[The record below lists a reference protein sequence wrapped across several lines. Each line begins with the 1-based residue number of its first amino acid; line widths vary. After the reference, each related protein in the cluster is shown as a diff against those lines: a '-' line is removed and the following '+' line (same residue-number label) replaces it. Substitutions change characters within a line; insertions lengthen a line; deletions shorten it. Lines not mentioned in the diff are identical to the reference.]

1 MLFFAR
7 RLVNL
12 SQQSFYLHQEGS
24 RLIVGVNF
32 TTHPQFR
39 NNSAFPFKYFTVYI
53 HIYIY
58 MRVKFIQIKFHGNS
72 SNESNMKIRP
82 EPVKICPYFLELKSH
97 FLIHQISSRIPK
109 LAR

>member
-1 MLFFAR
+1 
-7 RLVNL
+7 
-12 SQQSFYLHQEGS
+12 
-24 RLIVGVNF
+24 
-32 TTHPQFR
+32 
-39 NNSAFPFKYFTVYI
+39 
-53 HIYIY
+53 